1 MTKILLENLQ
11 LPNGQVL
18 DNRFFKSAM
27 SETLADSQGAPS
39 DELIALYDFWAKQG
53 MGVLVTGNVMVD
65 GRYLGEREMWSLI
78 PTLIW
83 LNFGNGQPLGKRTVC
98 LSGSSSITLANRC
111 IGQSI
116 KLRLHPVPFRFL
128 EAQLRPFVHREK

>member
-27 SETLADSQGAPS
+27 SETMADSQGAPS
-39 DELIALYDFWAKQG
+39 DDLIALYDFWAKQG

-65 GRYLGEREMWSLI
+65 GRYLGE
-78 PTLIW
+78 P
-83 LNFGNGQPLGKRTVC
+83 GNVVLDSDAHLAPAQ
-98 LSGSSSITLANRC
+98 SSWQTD
-111 IGQSI
+111 
-116 KLRLHPVPFRFL
+116 V
-128 EAQLRPFVHREK
+128 

>member
-27 SETLADSQGAPS
+27 SETMADSQGAPS
-39 DELIALYDFWAKQG
+39 DDLIALYDFWAKQG

-65 GRYLGEREMWSLI
+65 GRYLGEPGNVVLDSDAHLAQFRKWAAVGKKNGV
-78 PTLIW
+78 PIW
-83 LNFGNGQPLGKRTVC
+83 LQLNHPGKQMYR
-98 LSGSSSITLANRC
+98 SIN
-111 IGQSI
+111 
-116 KLRLHPVPFRFL
+116 
-128 EAQLRPFVHREK
+128 